1 MKRMLFMVLFF
12 CFGLS
17 VIAACQSNT
26 PGDEI
31 PAEFVGLEN
40 PFAGDDN
47 AAGIG
52 MAVYEEKCRRCHGTD
67 AHGKGNAPDL
77 VEAANSHNED
87 YLFWWVSAGGEG
99 FSMPAFSPELSDD
112 EIWQV
117 ITFLQQAD

>member
-17 VIAACQSNT
+17 VIAACQTNT

-47 AAGIG
+47 AAGLG
-52 MAVYEEKCRRCHGTD
+52 MAIYKEKCQRCHGMD
-67 AHGKGNAPDL
+67 AHGKGNALDL

-87 YLFWWVSAGGEG
+87 YLFW
-99 FSMPAFSPELSDD
+99 
-112 EIWQV
+112 
-117 ITFLQQAD
+117 